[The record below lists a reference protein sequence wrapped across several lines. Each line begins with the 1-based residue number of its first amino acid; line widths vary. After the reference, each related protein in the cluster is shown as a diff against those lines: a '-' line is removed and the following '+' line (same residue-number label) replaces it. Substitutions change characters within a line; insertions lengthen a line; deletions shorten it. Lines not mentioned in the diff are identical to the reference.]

1 MLFTRYQSHWLV
13 LDIPKHHTKLLAY
26 ARPPC
31 SHTPSYPWLHT
42 WASHQHHEVLHIQT
56 VKTISPTSA
65 AAVTVTANSDLA
77 PRHPTANS
85 HTQCSD
91 ASVDQDHIL
100 APWPIWLTHKLAR
113 SPEPVLCDWSHGP
126 WRRRTSSAQH
136 AVQHQVP
143 CRRAGPSLRSSPT
156 HPHVTG
162 AQNLR
167 APPSSCVWTHHA
179 LPAPNHP
186 NQHGALKHD
195 EHQHSGGQ
203 TLLHTQ
209 HQRRRGAGGQQLITT
224 TTHKA
229 ADT

>member
-1 MLFTRYQSHWLV
+1 VTSH
-13 LDIPKHHTKLLAY
+13 H
-26 ARPPC
+26 
-31 SHTPSYPWLHT
+31 
-42 WASHQHHEVLHIQT
+42 
-56 VKTISPTSA
+56 
-65 AAVTVTANSDLA
+65 VTL
-77 PRHPTANS
+77 HPTATPSAAMPAWTRTTYWPPGPSGS
-85 HTQCSD
+85 HTSWPAHQNQCCVIGLMAHGD
-91 ASVDQDHIL
+91 AGRHQRSMLCNTRSHAGGL
-100 APWPIWLTHKLAR
+100 APP
-113 SPEPVLCDWSHGP
+113 SG
-126 WRRRTSSAQH
+126 
-136 AVQHQVP
+136 VP
-143 CRRAGPSLRSSPT
+143 PT